1 MHRDLF
7 NAASTSRQRFGLH
20 RAVYLMSD
28 TLSADGSHI
37 YGSIDE
43 KAAAT
48 DLSITQQSSPTE
60 DRKIPLYKV
69 PRWAK
74 RG

>member
-7 NAASTSRQRFGLH
+7 NAASTLRQQFGLH
-20 RAVYLMSD
+20 RAVDLMSD

-43 KAAAT
+43 KAAVT
-48 DLSITQQSSPTE
+48 DLSITQQSSPTA

>member
-7 NAASTSRQRFGLH
+7 NAASTIRQRFGLH
-20 RAVYLMSD
+20 RAIDLMSN
-28 TLSADGSHI
+28 TLSTNGLHI
-37 YGSIDE
+37 YESID
-43 KAAAT
+43 KRAVAT
-48 DLSITQQSSPTE
+48 DLSITQQASPTE